1 MVFYFGVQTLY
12 KRGFEKGIWR
22 WQVWKNTH
30 LEAFYEFLK
39 KNEKKKKE
47 KEEEE
52 EERKKE
58 RKTCFKKKDSHWSN
72 FLSLESTSLRGLSH
86 LVYY

>member
-30 LEAFYEFLK
+30 LEAFYEF
-39 KNEKKKKE
+39 KKKK
-47 KEEEE
+47 KKKRKRRRRR
-52 EERKKE
+52 RKKE
-58 RKTCFKKKDSHWSN
+58 RKKDL
-72 FLSLESTSLRGLSH
+72 F
-86 LVYY
+86 

>member
-22 WQVWKNTH
+22 WQVWKNTP
-30 LEAFYEFLK
+30 LEAFYEF
-39 KNEKKKKE
+39 KKKKE
-47 KEEEE
+47 KKKKK

-58 RKTCFKKKDSHWSN
+58 RKTCFKKK
-72 FLSLESTSLRGLSH
+72 G
-86 LVYY
+86 